1 MMIESFCT
9 DGVRT
14 KEPTRRFV
22 PGDGFVFTFEEVE
35 EVDESEFCIRTF
47 SSVLSVF
54 IFSFSCPS
62 SKFAAYVSSFFSPP
76 PPKKKH
82 GKNWTENK
90 KIRVHFTS
98 YLIHVRVY
106 D

>member
-1 MMIESFCT
+1 MIESFCT
-9 DGVRT
+9 DGVST

-22 PGDGFVFTFEEVE
+22 PGDGFVFTFEEAE

-62 SKFAAYVSSFFSPP
+62 SKFAAYVSSFISPP
-76 PPKKKH
+76 PPHKKK
-82 GKNWTENK
+82 G
-90 KIRVHFTS
+90 
-98 YLIHVRVY
+98 L
-106 D
+106 